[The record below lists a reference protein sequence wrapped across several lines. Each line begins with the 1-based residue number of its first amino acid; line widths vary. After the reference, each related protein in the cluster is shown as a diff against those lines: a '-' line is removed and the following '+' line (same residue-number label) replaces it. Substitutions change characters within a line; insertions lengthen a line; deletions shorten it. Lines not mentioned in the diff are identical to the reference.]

1 MLLASTQAE
10 IVAAGMEIFSEADP
24 GQPCGLVVNA
34 EKSPEG
40 SWDLL
45 VEIKLDAAQTPVHL
59 DAVNGGLLQFS
70 EMPYAIRD
78 PE

>member
-1 MLLASTQAE
+1 
-10 IVAAGMEIFSEADP
+10 
-24 GQPCGLVVNA
+24 
-34 EKSPEG
+34 
-40 SWDLL
+40 LL

-59 DAVNGGLLQFS
+59 GAVNGGLLQFS